1 MDFSDKYIKKC
12 TLRLHTK
19 AIRPGNAGCRG
30 GGREAVGPAR
40 YLLRTQ
46 RTIMALSCEVP
57 VPIFGPEDIHIRY
70 LYMFSLLS

>member
-1 MDFSDKYIKKC
+1 MDFSDKYIKKR

-30 GGREAVGPAR
+30 GGMEAVGPAR

-46 RTIMALSCEVP
+46 RTIAMLVP
-57 VPIFGPEDIHIRY
+57 T
-70 LYMFSLLS
+70 